1 MEQLCILTLLRQPI
15 KKDEKTIHT
24 FGKEYL
30 LSKNQ
35 ENQPLTAKECSFC
48 HIEKATDEIELSI
61 QQRGYY
67 IIEMQNCK

>member
-24 FGKEYL
+24 FGKQYL

-35 ENQPLTAKECSFC
+35 ESQPVTTKEYSFC
-48 HIEKATDEIELSI
+48 QIEKATDEMELSI
-61 QQRGYY
+61 KKCGY
-67 IIEMQNCK
+67 